1 MVFCKLS
8 KKVKNKLE
16 NTEKEYQSIQAQTK
30 KKITNLDKKIKNKL
44 KEASKKQDDILNKAY
59 IARSKIIGP
68 YKASK
73 SKNRAV
79 MFIID
84 VFIFIALGLF
94 LYKSYP
100 HIKKFILKK
109 VSYTEQQYKEA
120 MNLPESAFSREEL
133 RKIAVMRKSFQ
144 DWLDYYKADSAFSD
158 FNVGRGE
165 IAKGNLLRGP
175 FIFMIQYVIP
185 YVIVAYMVWFVIK
198 YVKYVIAAMWGFFI
212 AIYQFTTRKIT
223 CTLAEKWYIRLITG
237 WNTCSPRFAD
247 YLNSWQ
253 NNYVYRPIAEQ
264 RINYL
269 KNLTA
274 VRRQYDVSLKDLSPV
289 DFGKRVFDNL
299 FSWFSNLKRIYIDLP
314 LNELYLRLIDFH
326 RDFVVR
332 PYSLLGEDM
341 DKKSKKAKGEKYP
354 SKTKSG
360 KVCVCPPRKTSYSKL
375 KALVKD
381 SSKIVAKTE
390 GSIEKTLDKGF
401 GSTKKNLE
409 ITKDKV
415 ENAIKKPAKILSDC
429 NTYDSVLENKKIIA
443 RIIWVILFL
452 IVGIIATY
460 SLFIGYPRW
469 LKNYL
474 APIYVYTSQIP
485 KVYLQGATITFGITY
500 LIVFGILGY
509 YSIK

>member
-8 KKVKNKLE
+8 RKVKNKLD
-16 NTEKEYQSIQAQTK
+16 NTEKEYQNIQVKTK
-30 KKITNLDKKIKNKL
+30 KKINSLDKKIKAKL
-44 KEASKKQDDILNKAY
+44 KNASKKREDIINRAD
-59 IARSKIIGP
+59 IIRGKIVGP

-73 SKNRAV
+73 SKNKAV

-94 LYKSYP
+94 FYKSYP
-100 HIKKFILKK
+100 FIKKFILKK
-109 VSYTEQQYKEA
+109 IDYTEKQYKEA
-120 MNLPESAFSREEL
+120 MNLPESAFSREQL
-133 RKIAVMRKSFQ
+133 RKVTEIRKSFQ

-158 FNVGRGE
+158 YNVGRGE

-185 YVIVAYMVWFVIK
+185 YVIVAYIVWFLIK
-198 YVKYVIAAMWGFFI
+198 YIKYVIAAMWGFFI
-212 AIYQFTTRKIT
+212 ALYQFTTRKIT

-237 WNTCSPRFAD
+237 WNTCSPRFSD

-269 KNLTA
+269 RNLTA
-274 VRRQYDVSLKDLSPV
+274 VRRQYDVSLKDLSPF

-299 FSWFSNLKRIYIDLP
+299 FSWFSNFKRIYIDLP
-314 LNELYLRLIDFH
+314 LNELYLRLVDFH
-326 RDFVVR
+326 RDFIVR
-332 PYSLLGEDM
+332 PYSILGEDLG
-341 DKKSKKAKGEKYP
+341 KKGKKAKGEKYP

-360 KVCVCPPRKTSYSKL
+360 KVCVCPPRKTPYTKL
-375 KALVKD
+375 KALVKTTG
-381 SSKIVAKTE
+381 KTE
-390 GSIEKTLDKGF
+390 KSIEKTLDKGLE
-401 GSTKKNLE
+401 STKKSLVNVKEKASNKLR
-409 ITKDKV
+409 
-415 ENAIKKPAKILSDC
+415 KPVKTLTDC
-429 NTYDSVLENKKIIA
+429 NTYDSVLDNRRIIA
-443 RIIWVILFL
+443 RIIWLFLFL
-452 IVGIIATY
+452 IGGIVVIY
-460 SLFIGYPRW
+460 SFLIGYPKW

-485 KVYLQGATITFGITY
+485 KAYMQGATITFGITY